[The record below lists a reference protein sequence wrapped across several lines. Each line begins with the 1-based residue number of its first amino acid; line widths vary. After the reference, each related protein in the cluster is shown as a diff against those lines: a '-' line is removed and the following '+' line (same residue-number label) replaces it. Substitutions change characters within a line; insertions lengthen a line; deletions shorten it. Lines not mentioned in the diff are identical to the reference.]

1 MHEVLDDVHRGGFHF
16 FAEFGEACR
25 QDLGRD

>member
-1 MHEVLDDVHRGGFHF
+1 MDDFHRGGSDFL
-16 FAEFGEACR
+16 AEFGEACR

>member
-1 MHEVLDDVHRGGFHF
+1 LHEVMDDFHRGGSDFL
-16 FAEFGEACR
+16 AEFGEACR